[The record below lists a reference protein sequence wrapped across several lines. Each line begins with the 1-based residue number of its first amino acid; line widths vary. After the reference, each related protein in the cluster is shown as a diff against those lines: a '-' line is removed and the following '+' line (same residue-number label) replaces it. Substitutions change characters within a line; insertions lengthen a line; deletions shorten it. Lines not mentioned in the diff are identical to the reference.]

1 MQEEL
6 GNVSRELEI
15 LQGTKMIQGIKNTI
29 TEMKNVFD
37 GLINRLDMAW
47 EILSKLGDNSIK
59 MAHTENWKEKNT
71 GKKKKQKTEHPG
83 TVTQVQ
89 IT

>member
-37 GLINRLDMAW
+37 GLINRLDMA
-47 EILSKLGDNSIK
+47 
-59 MAHTENWKEKNT
+59 
-71 GKKKKQKTEHPG
+71 
-83 TVTQVQ
+83 
-89 IT
+89 

>member
-1 MQEEL
+1 MQEEP

-29 TEMKNVFD
+29 TNVFD
-37 GLINRLDMAW
+37 ELINRLDMAW

-59 MAHTENWKEKNT
+59 MAHTESRKEKKHW
-71 GKKKKQKTEHPG
+71 KKKKRKKKNQNIQELWHKYK
-83 TVTQVQ
+83 
-89 IT
+89 